1 MVQFL
6 EDDKVV
12 SRFLWIIIIIL
23 VILICVYYFVI
34 LATLQ
39 SRECSAM
46 DGLYSQ
52 INGNLRSLNS
62 SDPVCK
68 YTLKDYYIKTAY
80 NCCSGGS
87 YKNDFV
93 STCILK
99 DVLKQGIRALDFEI
113 YSINDTPVVATSI
126 LDSYHIKQT
135 YNYVH
140 FTDVMKIIQNYAF
153 TNSGS
158 PNPNDPIVIHLRIK
172 SANPH
177 VFTNLAAIFES
188 YSSFMLDKSYSYENL
203 GNNLGDSPLLSLL
216 GKIILIVDRTNT
228 HILNNTKLM
237 EYVNMTSNSVFMRGL
252 TMTQVINSPDLQ
264 ELQTFNKK
272 NMTIA
277 MPDSGISNPPNP
289 NGIVVRAAGCQMI
302 AQRYEYIDKYLEE
315 NTFFFDTNGYAFV
328 LKPENLRFI
337 PTTVA
342 APVAQNPDLNY
353 APRKVD
359 ADYYSFKI

>member
-1 MVQFL
+1 MIQFL
-6 EDDKVV
+6 EADTAV
-12 SRFLWIIIIIL
+12 SRFLWVIIL
-23 VILICVYYFVI
+23 ILVVLICVYYFFI

-39 SRECSAM
+39 ARECSAM
-46 DGLYSQ
+46 DGLYKQ

-62 SDPVCK
+62 GDPVCQ

-93 STCILK
+93 SICILR

-113 YSINDTPVVATSI
+113 YSIGDNPVVATSI
-126 LDSYHIKQT
+126 LDSYYIKQT
-135 YNYVH
+135 YNYVL
-140 FTDVMKIIQNYAF
+140 FSEVMSTIQNYAF
-153 TNSGS
+153 SNSNC
-158 PNPNDPIVIHLRIK
+158 PNPTDPIIIHLRIK

-188 YSSFMLDKSYSYENL
+188 VSNLMLDKSYSYENL
-203 GNNLGDSPLLSLL
+203 GKNLGDEPLLSLL
-216 GKIILIVDRTNT
+216 GKIVLVVDRTNT
-228 HILNNTKLM
+228 NILNNTKFM

-252 TMTQVINSPDLQ
+252 TITQVVNSPDLQ
-264 ELQTFNKK
+264 ELQTFNQK

-289 NGIVVRAAGCQMI
+289 NGIVARAAGCQFI
-302 AQRYEYIDKYLEE
+302 AQRYQYVDRYLEE

-328 LKPENLRFI
+328 LKPENLRFV
-337 PTTVA
+337 PVRVA
-342 APVAQNPDLNY
+342 APVPQNPDLNY
-353 APRKVD
+353 APRKVSS
-359 ADYYSFKI
+359 DYYSFNI